1 MKTKRKVTIMMCL
14 LWTILITGIAG
25 CGKKGN
31 IQEEQTEYSI
41 YSNQIERST
50 EPDSG
55 QIIKVETGT
64 GDVFDITINNKK
76 TNVLSYDQTANSI
89 SVCSDKGDLLQT
101 GNFLSEK
108 KYAEY
113 YNVVIKNCNIIQEGE
128 DANVR
133 YIFYSYP
140 SSGKSVVYEI
150 LGWIIGSNSGLVM
163 KGNDDKDETLDIFTD
178 LYFNVMETDQMN
190 EYYIFSPPSN

>member
-1 MKTKRKVTIMMCL
+1 M
-14 LWTILITGIAG
+14 
-25 CGKKGN
+25 
-31 IQEEQTEYSI
+31 
-41 YSNQIERST
+41 
-50 EPDSG
+50 
-55 QIIKVETGT
+55 
-64 GDVFDITINNKK
+64 
-76 TNVLSYDQTANSI
+76 
-89 SVCSDKGDLLQT
+89 CSDKGDLLQT

-140 SSGKSVVYEI
+140 SSEKSVVYEI
-150 LGWIIGSNSGLVM
+150 LGWIVGSNSGLVM